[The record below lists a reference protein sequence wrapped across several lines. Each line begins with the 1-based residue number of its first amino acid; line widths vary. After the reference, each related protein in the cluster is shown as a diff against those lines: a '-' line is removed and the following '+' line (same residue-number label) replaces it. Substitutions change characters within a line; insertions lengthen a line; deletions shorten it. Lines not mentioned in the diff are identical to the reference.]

1 MENTDPSEWARD
13 LRDEALPCLEDLELF
28 TEELMKM
35 YGDKD
40 RRLNSAM
47 KAMQEYQQLS
57 NESVR
62 VYANRMKANWRRAG
76 WNLITPNVVLYDMAW
91 SGLRY
96 ALKTNVRPWI
106 PKDKD
111 RFETLDELFDCAA
124 PSESKPEQQKP

>member
-1 MENTDPSEWARD
+1 M
-13 LRDEALPCLEDLELF
+13 
-28 TEELMKM
+28 M

-47 KAMQEYQQLS
+47 KAIQEYQKFS

-76 WNLITPNVVLYDMAW
+76 WNLITHDVVLYDMAW
-91 SGLRY
+91 SGLRH
-96 ALKTNVRPWI
+96 AQKTKVRPWI

-111 RFETLDELFDCAA
+111 RFETLDELSDGAA
-124 PSESKPEQQKP
+124 ASESKPEETNSGGQQQQQ